1 MIVILNDNTIC
12 DNTNLNN
19 PINKKGLVLPS
30 LFKVRSQLYNNKTE
44 INDEPKCNGEECMKD
59 TLFAFFLDGSENI
72 NNANSETNN
81 STNSKS
87 TNSKSTNSKSTNS
100 KTNAKI
106 PIIKTK
112 KKENKKANKK
122 QANKTKKN
130 KQKTTK
136 K

>member
-30 LFKVRSQLYNNKTE
+30 LFKVRNQLYNKTE

-59 TLFAFFLDGSENI
+59 TLFAFFLDGSEN
-72 NNANSETNN
+72 TNN
-81 STNSKS
+81 NTNSKI
-87 TNSKSTNSKSTNS
+87 
-100 KTNAKI
+100 NAKI
-106 PIIKTK
+106 HIIKTK
-112 KKENKKANKK
+112 KKENKKANKATKK
-122 QANKTKKN
+122 QTNKTKKN
-130 KQKTTK
+130 KQKSTK